1 MSESVTDLRLCE
13 VADAIGQRNL
23 SSIEVTE
30 ACLERIDRLQPHLNC
45 FISVHRERACA
56 EARTADSDLASGR
69 IRGPLHGVPLAHK
82 DIFFDESRVPTCG
95 SKLHDQQP
103 VQSVRSA
110 ATVMSRLRAAGA
122 LNIGA
127 LILDEF
133 GLGTSGNNEHFGR
146 CRNPWNREFISG
158 GSSSGAAC
166 ALAARLVF
174 GALGTDAGGSLRIP
188 ASACGVVGLK
198 PTFGRVS
205 RYGAVPHSFT
215 LDHVGPIARTVRD
228 CARLTSVIAG
238 RDKHDPDSIDTPVP
252 DYESNLDRPIR
263 GVRMGV
269 VRGFEDDASEEVR
282 QRLDE
287 SRRTYADLGAT
298 MVQLEIPDI
307 DDLMLYCQIISRA
320 EVAHLHWRRMRA
332 HPERY
337 GRESRKRIAVGYAI
351 PAVHYIQARARR
363 RAILDGFCRNV
374 FGTVDLLHLPVLGCS
389 VPSIAEAERMEDDPQ
404 ALMGLARHTRIFNYL
419 GLPSLSVPCGF
430 DRRHMP
436 VAHQLVGRPFA
447 EGLIFR
453 LGHAYQCSTSW
464 HEASPQN
471 AEPSKGHGRSKNQAE

>member
-1 MSESVTDLRLCE
+1 MTESMTDLSLCQ
-13 VADAIGQRNL
+13 VADAIRQGRL
-23 SSIEVTE
+23 SSLEVTE
-30 ACLERIDRLQPHLNC
+30 ACLERIDRLQPQLNC
-45 FISVHRERACA
+45 FIAVDRERVHA
-56 EARTADSDLASGR
+56 EARTADSDRASGR

-82 DIFFDESRVPTCG
+82 DMFFDESRTPTCG
-95 SKLHDQQP
+95 SKHHDQEP
-103 VQSVRSA
+103 VHSVRST
-110 ATVMSRLRAAGA
+110 ATVLSHLRAAGA
-122 LNIGA
+122 LNMGA
-127 LILDEF
+127 LNLDEF

-188 ASACGVVGLK
+188 ASACGVVGFK

-205 RYGAVPHSFT
+205 RHGVVSHSFT

-238 RDKHDPDSIDTPVP
+238 KDERDTDAIDTPVP
-252 DYESNLDRPIR
+252 DYESRLDRSVR

-269 VRGFEDDASEEVR
+269 VGGFEDDVSEEVR
-282 QRLDE
+282 QRLEE

-298 MVQLEIPDI
+298 PVQLEIPNI
-307 DDLMLYCQIISRA
+307 DDLMAYCQIISRA
-320 EVAHLHWRRMRA
+320 EVAHLHWTRMRA

-351 PAVHYIQARARR
+351 PAVHYIEACTRR

-374 FGTVDLLHLPVLGCS
+374 FGKVDFLHLPVLGRP
-389 VPSIAEAERMEDDPQ
+389 VPSIAEAESMEDDPQ
-404 ALMGLARHTRIFNYL
+404 ALMKLAHHTRIFNYL

-430 DRRHMP
+430 DHQHIP
-436 VAHQLVGRPFA
+436 VAHQLVGCPFA

-453 LGHAYQCSTSW
+453 LGDAYQCSTSW
-464 HEASPQN
+464 HETHPRN
-471 AEPSKGHGRSKNQAE
+471 